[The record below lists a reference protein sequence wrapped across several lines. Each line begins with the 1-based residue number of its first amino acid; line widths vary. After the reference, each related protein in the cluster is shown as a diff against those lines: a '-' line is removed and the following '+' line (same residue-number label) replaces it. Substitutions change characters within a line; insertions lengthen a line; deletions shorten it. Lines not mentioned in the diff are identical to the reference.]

1 MSIVNE
7 VNCSSSFQ
15 IKYLIISYA
24 EYVEQAVH
32 LTNHEDH
39 AHHRDHADRSDF
51 AFQVFLMFD
60 NTCCFLVALL
70 DNTWLCTVH
79 NTFFYCVLL
88 SEGIEAGLVLYIPGL
103 QTQEKCKYNVYNFKT
118 SAILQLVEIQNQC
131 KYKTHSFLINGNFL
145 QRQNYWPKLLHLKCM
160 TNIFWSLTDLGEI
173 IESTPFPSLTFFGNF
188 ISYVHNVHMEEI
200 ELQKRVFACFA
211 NTSCANRRKCKR
223 RLMQSLLI
231 VTTSQQLRQI
241 MKTLSNRFIS
251 FTRSEI
257 PFNTAT
263 LTNLILSNGRGGAV
277 EC

>member
-1 MSIVNE
+1 MYGWILGWGLW
-7 VNCSSSFQ
+7 
-15 IKYLIISYA
+15 IWKYK
-24 EYVEQAVH
+24 
-32 LTNHEDH
+32 
-39 AHHRDHADRSDF
+39 HH
-51 AFQVFLMFD
+51 
-60 NTCCFLVALL
+60 T
-70 DNTWLCTVH
+70 LCD
-79 NTFFYCVLL
+79 
-88 SEGIEAGLVLYIPGL
+88 
-103 QTQEKCKYNVYNFKT
+103 VYNSYTCNPVHDYT
-118 SAILQLVEIQNQC
+118 SFRKVDVKFGTVVA
-131 KYKTHSFLINGNFL
+131 HM
-145 QRQNYWPKLLHLKCM
+145 P
-160 TNIFWSLTDLGEI
+160 NIFWSLTDLGEI

-188 ISYVHNVHMEEI
+188 ISYVHDVHMEEI